1 MLFNTSARGAEN
13 RGSNSQKLLEVMTSM
28 LADEQKHARTIEAR
42 VKVSNINRKLEVA
55 STLHI
60 VVPTRETPS
69 SSSSSS
75 SCTPES
81 INTTNFNSTS
91 SCTSSQLWQEIGDPQ
106 NGTQKIQL
114 RVSPQQHTPSARA
127 WLKATTIQK
136 MNSMSTPGSTII
148 GRKGAKAHQICSL
161 ISQPLEQD
169 ANRLLFFS
177 TQSSSAN
184 TRAHHSQH
192 VELCTEGS
200 LPRGSMSDEMG
211 VRIDSLSLSL
221 KLSLDCLEGTE
232 EIFTQSA
239 TSRTRTHMQAHTPGA
254 RSPVAQTL
262 SDRQVAFVYSG
273 NVDIDK
279 GEVRM
284 ERKNKT
290 EHTHAHTQTHTPG
303 AQSPLTQTV
312 RDAEVQS
319 GYSGHVEKQ
328 EEEMARMK
336 MQERT
341 QAHTQSPTAGTQS
354 SLTQTVGPPDAEE
367 ESIPEDSGAGGVGE
381 RRRDKG
387 TNAKEGGIL
396 ERNGED
402 SKEVVL
408 VEKKRDSEGER
419 GRDEEGGRRRD
430 CKIDAEEGGVL
441 ERNGQTSEEKGES
454 ERKRG
459 REGKRGMDSEVES
472 VYCGNVDMDKEED
485 GMERMERKEGTH
497 KRQELEGVSATRGNH
512 VQETRCT
519 TTNCHTLQDT
529 AAHCSTPQHTARGDE
544 CEGDGGGGVR
554 EDGGGVVWRSLAS
567 VVSWCPSAPAVQS
580 PLTQTLRRTGVHC
593 NTLQH
598 AATYCSTLQH
608 SATHAAVPAVC
619 GGREHCNTLQHTA
632 THCTTL
638 QHSAT
643 LDAAVR
649 GGGLGEGTC
658 PLILEDAGQHIQNDG
673 EQEEGARQRGEREQD
688 DDKAARASQ
697 RCIMQY
703 VAVCCSVLQCS
714 LPVLQCV
721 AKCCRVLQS
730 VAVCGNSA
738 SVCLTL
744 IAGEFSLTHKHINTH
759 T

>member
-1 MLFNTSARGAEN
+1 MLFNTSACGAEN

-42 VKVSNINRKLEVA
+42 VKVSNINRKLEVP
-55 STLHI
+55 STLYK
-60 VVPTRETPS
+60 VAPMTANSARETPS

-81 INTTNFNSTS
+81 INTTNFNSTNS
-91 SCTSSQLWQEIGDPQ
+91 RTSSQLWQEIGDPQ

-148 GRKGAKAHQICSL
+148 GRNGAKAHQICSL

-169 ANRLLFFS
+169 ANGLLFFS
-177 TQSSSAN
+177 TQSSSS
-184 TRAHHSQH
+184 HHSQL

-232 EIFTQSA
+232 ENFTESA
-239 TSRTRTHMQAHTPGA
+239 TSRTRTDMQAHTPGA

-273 NVDIDK
+273 NVDLDK

-290 EHTHAHTQTHTPG
+290 EHTHAHTQMHTPG

-319 GYSGHVEKQ
+319 VYSGHVEKQ
-328 EEEMARMK
+328 EEGMARMK

-341 QAHTQSPTAGTQS
+341 QAHTQSPTAGSQS
-354 SLTQTVGPPDAEE
+354 SLMQTVGPPDAEQGG
-367 ESIPEDSGAGGVGE
+367 IPEDSGAGGVGE
-381 RRRDKG
+381 RRRDKE

-430 CKIDAEEGGVL
+430 RKIDAEEGGVL

-454 ERKRG
+454 ERKWV
-459 REGKRGMDSEVES
+459 REGKRGMDSEVQS

-485 GMERMERKEGTH
+485 GMERMEQKEGTH
-497 KRQELEGVSATRGNH
+497 KRQEFEGVSATRGNH
-512 VQETRCT
+512 AQEARCT
-519 TTNCHTLQDT
+519 TTYCHTLQDT
-529 AAHCSTPQHTARGDE
+529 AAHCNTLQHTASGDE

-580 PLTQTLRRTGVHC
+580 PLTQTLRLAGVHC

-598 AATYCSTLQH
+598 AATRCNTLQHAATHCSTLQH
-608 SATHAAVPAVC
+608 LANGPAINS
-619 GGREHCNTLQHTA
+619 GFFPQSFPHLQFRVKKKRSKSGIAHRIIV
-632 THCTTL
+632 
-638 QHSAT
+638 HS
-643 LDAAVR
+643 
-649 GGGLGEGTC
+649 
-658 PLILEDAGQHIQNDG
+658 
-673 EQEEGARQRGEREQD
+673 
-688 DDKAARASQ
+688 S
-697 RCIMQY
+697 
-703 VAVCCSVLQCS
+703 
-714 LPVLQCV
+714 
-721 AKCCRVLQS
+721 
-730 VAVCGNSA
+730 NSA
-738 SVCLTL
+738 
-744 IAGEFSLTHKHINTH
+744 
-759 T
+759 